1 MLAGLLAVSALSV
14 WNSSRAAREMARM
27 GIERPLESYFFAMA
41 SVMGV
46 VFAAFISL
54 FLSAEL
60 ADGAVRNKLI
70 VGHSRAS
77 VYLADYLVCLGAC
90 LAFVAAWFLG
100 GLTGLLCIEP
110 FSMSPGEVLVY
121 LLIAAG
127 FTASFAALFVLISLL
142 CDNKALTV
150 ILSLALWLGLVLLAG
165 AFYDRLHEPEM
176 SGGVM
181 YQNGAFQEVAP
192 QPNPLYLAG
201 LARTVCQCLLEF
213 LPTGQAQ
220 LVYGV
225 EVQAPVRQL
234 ASAVNEQLRLLRSQR
249 QRYQQGDRE
258 VKEAI
263 ANLSHDL
270 RTPLT
275 TISGYLE
282 LMGQQ
287 QLPPDAA
294 RYLTR
299 IGERTQAMQT
309 LTEELFRY
317 SLTVSAPP
325 LQLQPVDLRR
335 ALEETLLSL
344 YGAFAQKGIAPVLD
358 LAEPGSRFLLD
369 AGALGRV
376 LNNILANALKYST
389 GDLTVT
395 LNREGVMTFSN
406 RTAGMAAVDV
416 QKLFDRYYTVE
427 TAQNSTGLGLS
438 IARRLTGQMG
448 GRIGAAYH
456 NGCLTV
462 TVDFSAARLPEDA
475 PKTNL

>member
-1 MLAGLLAVSALSV
+1 MNGILWGVIVVLLCVIGDLCWKIRLLRVSARQIGAGFRDRLAADTNTLLSI
-14 WNSSRAAREMARM
+14 SSRDT
-27 GIERPLESYFFAMA
+27 AM
-41 SVMGV
+41 
-46 VFAAFISL
+46 
-54 FLSAEL
+54 
-60 ADGAVRNKLI
+60 
-70 VGHSRAS
+70 
-77 VYLADYLVCLGAC
+77 
-90 LAFVAAWFLG
+90 
-100 GLTGLLCIEP
+100 
-110 FSMSPGEVLVY
+110 
-121 LLIAAG
+121 
-127 FTASFAALFVLISLL
+127 
-142 CDNKALTV
+142 
-150 ILSLALWLGLVLLAG
+150 
-165 AFYDRLHEPEM
+165 
-176 SGGVM
+176 
-181 YQNGAFQEVAP
+181 
-192 QPNPLYLAG
+192 
-201 LARTVCQCLLEF
+201 
-213 LPTGQAQ
+213 
-220 LVYGV
+220 
-225 EVQAPVRQL
+225 RQL

-294 RYLTR
+294 RYLAR

-317 SLTVSAPP
+317 SLTVSAPS

-376 LNNILANALKYST
+376 LNNILANALKYSI

>member
-1 MLAGLLAVSALSV
+1 MLADVLAVSALSV

-27 GIERPLESYFFAMA
+27 GIERPLEFYFFAMA

-100 GLTGLLCIEP
+100 GLTGLLCIGP

-181 YQNGAFQEVAP
+181 YQNGAFQELAP

-201 LARTVCQCLLEF
+201 LAQTVCQCLLEF

-234 ASAVNEQLRLLRSQR
+234 AFSLLFTGVALWTGIKLFEKKKSDKRLL
-249 QRYQQGDRE
+249 
-258 VKEAI
+258 
-263 ANLSHDL
+263 
-270 RTPLT
+270 
-275 TISGYLE
+275 
-282 LMGQQ
+282 
-287 QLPPDAA
+287 
-294 RYLTR
+294 
-299 IGERTQAMQT
+299 
-309 LTEELFRY
+309 
-317 SLTVSAPP
+317 
-325 LQLQPVDLRR
+325 
-335 ALEETLLSL
+335 
-344 YGAFAQKGIAPVLD
+344 
-358 LAEPGSRFLLD
+358 
-369 AGALGRV
+369 
-376 LNNILANALKYST
+376 
-389 GDLTVT
+389 
-395 LNREGVMTFSN
+395 
-406 RTAGMAAVDV
+406 
-416 QKLFDRYYTVE
+416 
-427 TAQNSTGLGLS
+427 
-438 IARRLTGQMG
+438 
-448 GRIGAAYH
+448 
-456 NGCLTV
+456 
-462 TVDFSAARLPEDA
+462 
-475 PKTNL
+475 